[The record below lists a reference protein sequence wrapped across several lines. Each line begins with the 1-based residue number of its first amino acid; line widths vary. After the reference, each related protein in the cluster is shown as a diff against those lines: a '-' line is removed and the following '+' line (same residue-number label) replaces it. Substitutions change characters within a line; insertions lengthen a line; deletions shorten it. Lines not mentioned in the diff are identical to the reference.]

1 MTQQQDIVQGD
12 ALQKIGGAGF
22 IVGAILMALGGL
34 LMPYAAKSTSNV
46 REMLTPLGENEF
58 SAQMSSLLM
67 MIGIWAMMVGATG
80 LCRTITVGGAAW
92 ARQGSNFILVG
103 TATWT
108 ASLASDVAT
117 ASAVAKWL
125 AAPIEAKEATWS
137 VVAALN
143 AVGRG
148 LYPSTII
155 VYWLAY
161 AYLGIAMILS
171 AVYPRWLGW
180 AGLILSMPG
189 VALGVI
195 QIFTERSTTLTLG
208 FAVLSLLTTLWAFV
222 VGIWVARKAWSQAI
236 MSGPEPETAAAATK
250 TISAAKPSV

>member
-1 MTQQQDIVQGD
+1 MTQQLGIAKGD
-12 ALQKIGGAGF
+12 TLQKISSAGF

-46 REMLTPLGENEF
+46 QEMLTPLGENEF
-58 SAQMSSLLM
+58 AAQVSSLLM
-67 MIGIWAMMVGATG
+67 MIGIWAMMMGATG
-80 LCRTITVGGAAW
+80 LCGSITAGGAAW
-92 ARQGSNFILVG
+92 ARQGFNFILVG
-103 TATWT
+103 TALWT
-108 ASLASDVAT
+108 ASLSSDVAT

-125 AAPIEAKEATWS
+125 AAPIDAKEAAWG

-161 AYLGIAMILS
+161 AFLGIAMLLS

-189 VALGVI
+189 VAIGVI

-208 FAVLSLLTTLWAFV
+208 FAVLSLLTTLWALV
-222 VGIWVARKAWSQAI
+222 VGIWVARKTWLQLTPSD
-236 MSGPEPETAAAATK
+236 PEIEQSSP
-250 TISAAKPSV
+250 VRDVL